1 MAAKPIY
8 TNLNAMFTMKTTL
21 MFFSCFLCLLGSKL
35 TAQDLDG
42 QERNLSPYFHI
53 QTEGISADQFP
64 LLRTDVQVDIAGWV
78 ADVTVRQ
85 TYKNSGQVPIEAVY
99 IFPAS
104 TRAAVYHMDMQVG
117 SRKIVAEIQ
126 EKQEAR
132 RNYEVAK
139 AEGKRTSLL
148 EQERPNV
155 FQMQVA
161 NILPGDEIV
170 VTMKYNEFLISE
182 AQMYQFVYPTVVGPR
197 FVDHGESAEA
207 AGFASNPFLNE
218 GSTTPSQINIEVQLL
233 MGQPVQ
239 DVRCHTHQ
247 TKLKWISEQQ
257 FFVVLTEAEKFGGNR
272 DFILEY
278 RLTGSS
284 IDEGTLLYDHGDEKF
299 FLTTI
304 QPPAKVMSED
314 ILPRE
319 YIFVVDISGSMSG
332 FPLETSKQLLRNL
345 IGALR
350 PQDKF
355 NIILFAGASEIFS
368 PNSLPAK
375 EIHISQAIS
384 FLDNQRG
391 GGGTTLLPA
400 LQRAFAYPR
409 EFEQLS
415 RSIIIVTDG
424 YVTVEPQVF
433 ELIAQNLNREN
444 VFAFGIGT
452 GVNRHLIEGMAHVG
466 RGEPFIVTKP
476 EFAMT
481 TAEKFRNYVQHP
493 VLSNIRFEFE
503 DFDAYDIVPLQ
514 TPDLFAE
521 RPVFIFGKYRG
532 QTDGII
538 KVTGQGAKGAFQ
550 KSINLSRS
558 QPDPS
563 NSALRYLWAREQVRW
578 LDDFNSL
585 SQTIERVD
593 QITQLGLQYNL
604 LTDYTSFVAI
614 DESPALVDGELTTVK
629 QPLPLPQGVSNHA
642 VGFEMGAEGC
652 NVANHHAPPSP
663 TWMVAV
669 QGLSLKDRNVL
680 EKALESFLS
689 ECSLEITLGN
699 EELKIEIT
707 RDSVHRWQI
716 GEGSYARLQKA
727 ILRIVD
733 GIPLD
738 NIDHF
743 TIHIIAL

>member
-1 MAAKPIY
+1 M
-8 TNLNAMFTMKTTL
+8 
-21 MFFSCFLCLLGSKL
+21 

-42 QERNLSPYFHI
+42 HEQNLSPYFHI
-53 QTEGISADQFP
+53 HTEGIAADQFP
-64 LLRTDVQVDIAGWV
+64 LLRTDVQVNISGWV

-85 TYKNSGQVPIEAVY
+85 TYKNSGLVPIEAVY

-104 TRAAVYHMDMQVG
+104 TRAAVYHMDMQIG
-117 SRKIVAEIQ
+117 PRKILAEIK
-126 EKQEAR
+126 EKHEAR
-132 RNYEVAK
+132 RNYEAAK

-170 VTMKYNEFLISE
+170 VTMKYNEFLISD
-182 AQMYQFVYPTVVGPR
+182 AQKYQFVYPTVVGPR
-197 FVDHGESAEA
+197 FVDHGESYEN
-207 AGFASNPFLNE
+207 AGFASNPFLEE
-218 GSTTPSQINIEVQLL
+218 GSTTPSQLNIEVQLL
-233 MGQPVQ
+233 MGQSIQ

-247 TKLKWISEQQ
+247 TQLKWINKKQ
-257 FFVVLTEAEKFGGNR
+257 FFIKLAEEEKFGSNR

-278 RLTGSS
+278 RLAGSE
-284 IDEGTLLYDHGDEKF
+284 IAEGTLLYDHGDEKF

-304 QPPAKVMSED
+304 QPPAKVLSED

-350 PQDKF
+350 SQDKF
-355 NIILFAGASEIFS
+355 NIILFAGGSEVFS

-375 EIHISQAIS
+375 EIHISQAIN
-384 FLDNQRG
+384 FLDNQQG
-391 GGGTTLLPA
+391 GGGTRLLPA
-400 LQRAFAYPR
+400 LQHAFTYPR

-433 ELIAQNLNREN
+433 DLIAQNLNREN
-444 VFAFGIGT
+444 VFAFGIGS

-476 EFAMT
+476 DFALAA
-481 TAEKFRNYVQHP
+481 AEKFRNYVQHP

-503 DFDAYDIVPLQ
+503 DFDAYDVVPLQ

-521 RPVFIFGKYRG
+521 RPVYIFGKYRG
-532 QTDGII
+532 QADGSI
-538 KVTGQGAKGAFQ
+538 TLSGQSSKGIFQ
-550 KSINLSRS
+550 KSINLSQS
-558 QPDPS
+558 QPNPS

-614 DESPALVDGELTTVK
+614 DESPALVDGELTTVR
-629 QPLPLPQGVSNHA
+629 QPLPLPQDVSNNA
-642 VGFEMGAEGC
+642 VGFEMGAEGST
-652 NVANHHAPPSP
+652 VAHYPETRSPS
-663 TWMVAV
+663 WLVAV
-669 QGLSLKDRNVL
+669 DGLSPNDRNVL
-680 EKALESFLS
+680 ETAIESYLSQHGLEV
-689 ECSLEITLGN
+689 TLGV
-699 EELKIEIT
+699 EELKIKVE
-707 RDSVHRWQI
+707 RDDEALWKLQGIYNMNLSRTILKFLLDLQI
-716 GEGSYARLQKA
+716 N
-727 ILRIVD
+727 
-733 GIPLD
+733 GIDQL
-738 NIDHF
+738 